1 MRMVYFSCGMEFL
14 NPITIYHVVLKDTC
28 PYSVLSSDNF
38 YGRIENQTASNICF
52 SLVGLEDNSL
62 VNSLVIVPH
71 NWIKFM
77 APIKVNKNKE

>member
-1 MRMVYFSCGMEFL
+1 MRMRYFSGGMEFL
-14 NPITIYHVVLKDTC
+14 NPITIYHVVLKDAC

-38 YGRIENQTASNICF
+38 YGRIENQTASNIYF
-52 SLVGLEDNSL
+52 SLVGSEDNSL

-77 APIKVNKNKE
+77 APIKVKSKE

>member
-1 MRMVYFSCGMEFL
+1 MRMVYFSGGMEFL

-38 YGRIENQTASNICF
+38 YGRIENQTASNIYF
-52 SLVGLEDNSL
+52 SLVGSEDNSL
-62 VNSLVIVPH
+62 VNSLVIIPH

-77 APIKVNKNKE
+77 APIKVKSKE